1 MEMKENTTMKD
12 ALSTLLN
19 KKVEMILKSG
29 RKFNGKIQTVG
40 QHCMV
45 LNQLGSRSF
54 FDVIIQIEDIAAVE
68 VQVRTN

>member
-1 MEMKENTTMKD
+1 MKIKENYTMRD
-12 ALSTLLN
+12 ALSDLLN
-19 KKVEMILKSG
+19 KKVEIILKSG
-29 RKFNGKIQTVG
+29 KNFNGKIQTVG

-68 VQVRTN
+68 VQIRTN